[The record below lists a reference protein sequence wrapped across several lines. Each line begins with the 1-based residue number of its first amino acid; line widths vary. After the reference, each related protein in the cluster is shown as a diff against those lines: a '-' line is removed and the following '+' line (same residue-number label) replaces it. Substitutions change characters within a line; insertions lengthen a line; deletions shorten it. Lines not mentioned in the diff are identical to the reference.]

1 MVTPLKILN
10 EKIKNGESFDYK
22 SDIEEIVVILN
33 SYKNHLEVVKV
44 RDFLKEVINIKEQE

>member
-1 MVTPLKILN
+1 VVTPLKILN

-33 SYKNHLEVVKV
+33 SYKNHFEVVKV
-44 RDFLKEVINIKEQE
+44 RDFLKEVINVKEQE

>member
-1 MVTPLKILN
+1 VVTPLKILN

-33 SYKNHLEVVKV
+33 SHKNHLEVVKV
-44 RDFLKEVINIKEQE
+44 RDFLKEVINVKEQE